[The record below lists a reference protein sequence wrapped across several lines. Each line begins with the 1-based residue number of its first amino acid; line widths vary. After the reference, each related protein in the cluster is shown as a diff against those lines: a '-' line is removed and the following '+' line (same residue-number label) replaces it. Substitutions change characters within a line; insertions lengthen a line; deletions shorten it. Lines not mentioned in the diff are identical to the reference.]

1 MVEFVWPVVDWSRR
15 FRRCSFS
22 YYFEGTSQ
30 IAKRHLLEAATR
42 HCTTRSLP
50 KAVVPPDAC
59 PDPAPSARPRLGLS
73 IGGPLNLQVE
83 RLEAVGEPAV
93 HRSEKARG
101 PQTRG
106 PVRPGDLASMNLG
119 RSNGWI
125 SLITAQQDRS
135 QPVTLVDL
143 RDQSFSGTSAAF
155 SFDST
160 GAGASSAGAAAG
172 LGDAGASSAGALS
185 VKASIKVVF
194 LAFDFRVGRRHADF
208 RPRPLRKTLPMG
220 PR

>member
-1 MVEFVWPVVDWSRR
+1 MS
-15 FRRCSFS
+15 
-22 YYFEGTSQ
+22 
-30 IAKRHLLEAATR
+30 K
-42 HCTTRSLP
+42 
-50 KAVVPPDAC
+50 
-59 PDPAPSARPRLGLS
+59 PSANQRYTGARKLAGL
-73 IGGPLNLQVE
+73 
-83 RLEAVGEPAV
+83 
-93 HRSEKARG
+93 
-101 PQTRG
+101 
-106 PVRPGDLASMNLG
+106 RPGAQFGLAISLDEILG

-135 QPVTLVDL
+135 RPVTLVDL

-208 RPRPLRKTLPMG
+208 HLRPLRKTLPMG

>member
-1 MVEFVWPVVDWSRR
+1 
-15 FRRCSFS
+15 
-22 YYFEGTSQ
+22 
-30 IAKRHLLEAATR
+30 
-42 HCTTRSLP
+42 
-50 KAVVPPDAC
+50 VPPDGC
-59 PDPAPSARPRLGLS
+59 PDPAPSVSPALGLS

-119 RSNGWI
+119 TIQRLDI
-125 SLITAQQDRS
+125 ADHPQQDRS
-135 QPVTLVDL
+135 RRSRPVTLVDL

-155 SFDST
+155 SFEST
-160 GAGASSAGAAAG
+160 GAGASSVGAAGG
-172 LGDAGASSAGALS
+172 LRDAGASSAGALS

-194 LAFDFRVGRRHADF
+194 FAFDFRVGRRHADF
-208 RPRPLRKTLPMG
+208 RLRPLRKTLPMG